1 MLSKK
6 DIEEL
11 ATGAVK
17 RYFNTCELIS
27 PQIQENDK
35 TPDWDGFLNIY
46 KRKKDIRANYVGS
59 LRIQIKGK
67 QVDEF
72 EEKESFPVE
81 TVFLKNSRSEGFVF
95 FVVEV
100 KEDGASRIFYK
111 MMAPIEIRT
120 ELSSLKEDQKTKTYS
135 FDSLDDNK
143 SVVSIQLAGF
153 MEDCIKQKSFANKD
167 ELKIEDIQNAQE
179 YQWGF
184 SLQGKKENFAKD
196 IFEGF
201 KSFIYV
207 KTKEGAEI
215 PLGNGRMT
223 IYFPEIRSTKKETVS
238 INDIIVSESY
248 NHSISKQF
256 TTYEIPGLLSLKIN
270 NDPSIKENNVTINV
284 IAKTTEQYIIA
295 YSIYLHILKEKH
307 IKFGEHSFDL
317 NSSVDTQILSHIE
330 NKIEDF
336 KKHAQVMKVLN
347 VITPI
352 DYNEFDED
360 DNISIQKL
368 YTTLI
373 EHQSISLNNPNDV
386 FRLDIA
392 NICLLLSSHSD
403 DNGKYYID
411 DFFESSNIKVT
422 SGNSEVPFQVPPF
435 SWLEQK
441 GYVMFDNIPYDK
453 IIDSYEKYT
462 SIDRRVLV
470 QANLDLLEMIKAS
483 DELLMKSLIA
493 KREHILNVS
502 LLFAQWLM
510 DKNED
515 STLVNIHHINELQI
529 KKRLRP
535 LTDEEKSTL
544 LELTQ
549 FDDLMI
555 RTAAY
560 ILLDNTDIAEYIVTQ
575 MKDEDRNVFT
585 TFPIYNLTRI
595 ILPYNNTIVKN

>member
-11 ATGAVK
+11 ATGAVR

-35 TPDWDGFLNIY
+35 SPDWDGFLNIY
-46 KRKKDIRANYVGS
+46 KHKKDIRANYVGS

-67 QVDEF
+67 QVNDF

-81 TVFLKNSRSEGFVF
+81 TVFLKNSRSEGFVL

-111 MMAPIEIRT
+111 MMAPIEIRS
-120 ELSSLKEDQKTKTYS
+120 ELSVLKEGQKTKTYS
-135 FDSLDDNK
+135 FDYLDDNK
-143 SVVSIQLAGF
+143 SIVSIQLAGF

-184 SLQGKKENFAKD
+184 SLQGNKENFAKD

-223 IYFPEIRSTKKETVS
+223 IYFPEIKTSKEETVK
-238 INDIIVSESY
+238 INDVVVSESY

-256 TTYEIPGLLSLKIN
+256 TTYEIPGILSLKIN
-270 NDPSIKENNVTINV
+270 NDPLIKENNVNIDI

-295 YSIYLHILKEKH
+295 YTTYLQILKEKH

-317 NSSVDTQILSHIE
+317 KSSVDALILSHIE
-330 NKIEDF
+330 NKLEDF
-336 KKHAQVMKVLN
+336 KKHAQVMEFLN

-360 DNISIQKL
+360 DNISIKKL
-368 YTTLI
+368 YSTLI
-373 EHQSISLNNPNDV
+373 EHQSISLNNPNGV
-386 FRLDIA
+386 FRLNIA
-392 NICLLLSSHSD
+392 NICLLLSSHCD

-422 SGNSEVPFQVPPF
+422 SGNGELPFQVPPF

-441 GYVMFDNIPYDK
+441 GYVMFDNIPYEK
-453 IIDSYEKYT
+453 IINSYEKYT
-462 SIDRRVLV
+462 SIDKRVLL

-483 DELLMKSLIA
+483 DELLMKSLNS
-493 KREHILNVS
+493 KREHVLNVS
-502 LLFAQWLM
+502 LSFSQWLM
-510 DKNED
+510 GVNED

-529 KKRLRP
+529 KKRMRP
-535 LTDEEKSTL
+535 LTDEEKSSL
-544 LELTQ
+544 LRLTQ
-549 FDDLMI
+549 SDDLMI
-555 RTAAY
+555 KAAAY
-560 ILLDNTDIAEYIVTQ
+560 ILLDNKDIAEYIVTQ
-575 MKDEDRNVFT
+575 MEDEDRNMFT
-585 TFPIYNLTRI
+585 TFPIYNLSKI
-595 ILPYNNTIVKN
+595 KLPYNN

>member
-11 ATGAVK
+11 ATGAVR

-35 TPDWDGFLNIY
+35 SPDWDGFLNIY
-46 KRKKDIRANYVGS
+46 KHKKDIRANYVGS

-67 QVDEF
+67 QVNDF

-111 MMAPIEIRT
+111 MMAPIEIRS
-120 ELSSLKEDQKTKTYS
+120 ELSVLKEGQKTKTYS
-135 FDSLDDNK
+135 FDYLDDNK
-143 SVVSIQLAGF
+143 SIVSIQLAGF
-153 MEDCIKQKSFANKD
+153 MEDCIKQKSFANKN

-223 IYFPEIRSTKKETVS
+223 IYFPEIRSSKEETVKIS
-238 INDIIVSESY
+238 DVVVSESY

-256 TTYEIPGLLSLKIN
+256 TTYEIPGILSLKIN
-270 NDPSIKENNVTINV
+270 NDPLIKENNVNIDI

-295 YSIYLHILKEKH
+295 YTTYLQILKEKH

-317 NSSVDTQILSHIE
+317 KSSVDAPILSHIE
-330 NKIEDF
+330 NKLEDF
-336 KKHAQVMKVLN
+336 KKHAQVMEFLN

-360 DNISIQKL
+360 DNISIKNL
-368 YTTLI
+368 YSTLI
-373 EHQSISLNNPNDV
+373 EHQSISLNNPNGV

-392 NICLLLSSHSD
+392 NICLLLSSHCD

-422 SGNSEVPFQVPPF
+422 SGNGELPFQVPPF

-441 GYVMFDNIPYDK
+441 GYVMFDNIPYEK
-453 IIDSYEKYT
+453 IINSYEKYT
-462 SIDRRVLV
+462 SIDKRVLL

-483 DELLMKSLIA
+483 DELLMKSLNS
-493 KREHILNVS
+493 KREHVLNVS
-502 LLFAQWLM
+502 LSFSQWLM
-510 DKNED
+510 GVNED

-529 KKRLRP
+529 KKRMRP
-535 LTDEEKSTL
+535 LTDEEKSSL
-544 LELTQ
+544 LRLTQ
-549 FDDLMI
+549 SDDLMI
-555 RTAAY
+555 KAAAY
-560 ILLDNTDIAEYIVTQ
+560 ILLDNKDIAEYIVTQ
-575 MKDEDRNVFT
+575 MEDEDRNVFT
-585 TFPIYNLTRI
+585 TFPIYNLSKI
-595 ILPYNNTIVKN
+595 KLPYNN